1 MLQVSGWQE
10 RAPRSIS
17 RDYDAFNSNLVIPVG
32 DPGSEQKSH
41 DAKVTSRTGATDANI
56 AQNSYNNIV
65 LAARTSKPAGT
76 RLSDVFISVKTTRN
90 YHKWRLPV
98 ILKTWFQLA
107 KDQVRII
114 TLLICASTAS
124 TQWHACLVFVTWL
137 HNLLVFVFLC
147 GIFYDAVGVYLRSS
161 DRMNNWKGFRRKR
174 SWRERDSS
182 PTLPWR
188 DSGKPIKLSPSV
200 ACDLTD
206 IWSRHLSG

>member
-1 MLQVSGWQE
+1 VLQLSGWQE

-41 DAKVTSRTGATDANI
+41 DDKVTSRTGATDANI

-107 KDQVRII
+107 KDQVSII
-114 TLLICASTAS
+114 TLLISASAAST
-124 TQWHACLVFVTWL
+124 H
-137 HNLLVFVFLC
+137 
-147 GIFYDAVGVYLRSS
+147 
-161 DRMNNWKGFRRKR
+161 
-174 SWRERDSS
+174 
-182 PTLPWR
+182 
-188 DSGKPIKLSPSV
+188 
-200 ACDLTD
+200 
-206 IWSRHLSG
+206 

>member
-1 MLQVSGWQE
+1 VLQVSGWQE

-41 DAKVTSRTGATDANI
+41 DDKVTSRTGATDTNI
-56 AQNSYNNIV
+56 AQNSYNNV
-65 LAARTSKPAGT
+65 VVASRTSKPAGT

-114 TLLICASTAS
+114 TLLISCFNREYPVTCRSCIRYLTPQS
-124 TQWHACLVFVTWL
+124 SCLLSSCVVYFTTLSAHIYDRVT
-137 HNLLVFVFLC
+137 
-147 GIFYDAVGVYLRSS
+147 
-161 DRMNNWKGFRRKR
+161 
-174 SWRERDSS
+174 E
-182 PTLPWR
+182 
-188 DSGKPIKLSPSV
+188 
-200 ACDLTD
+200 
-206 IWSRHLSG
+206 

>member
-65 LAARTSKPAGT
+65 LAARTSKPAAT

-107 KDQVRII
+107 KDQVSIV
-114 TLLICASTAS
+114 TLLISASTAKYS
-124 TQWHACLVFVTWL
+124 LTCLSCVRYFAPQSSCLLSSCGVNLTTLSAYIYDRVT
-137 HNLLVFVFLC
+137 
-147 GIFYDAVGVYLRSS
+147 
-161 DRMNNWKGFRRKR
+161 
-174 SWRERDSS
+174 E
-182 PTLPWR
+182 
-188 DSGKPIKLSPSV
+188 
-200 ACDLTD
+200 
-206 IWSRHLSG
+206 

>member
-56 AQNSYNNIV
+56 AQNSYNNIIA
-65 LAARTSKPAGT
+65 LASRTSKPAGT
-76 RLSDVFISVKTTRN
+76 LLSDLFISVKTTRN

-107 KDQVRII
+107 KDQVRVIA
-114 TLLICASTAS
+114 LLNHEYPLTCLSCIRYLTAQS
-124 TQWHACLVFVTWL
+124 SCLFSSCV
-137 HNLLVFVFLC
+137 
-147 GIFYDAVGVYLRSS
+147 VYLA
-161 DRMNNWKGFRRKR
+161 
-174 SWRERDSS
+174 
-182 PTLPWR
+182 TL
-188 DSGKPIKLSPSV
+188 
-200 ACDLTD
+200 
-206 IWSRHLSG
+206 